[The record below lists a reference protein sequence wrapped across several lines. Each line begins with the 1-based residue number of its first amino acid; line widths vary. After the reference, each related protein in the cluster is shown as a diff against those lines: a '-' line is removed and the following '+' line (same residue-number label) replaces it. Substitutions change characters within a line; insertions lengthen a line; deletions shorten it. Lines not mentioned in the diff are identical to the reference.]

1 MNVCNSICVFPCE
14 LQNSITQHRH
24 FFILGGCVYG
34 INEDVFAKRQFCF
47 SSVRLDFDISAK
59 KKKKKQHK
67 EHSCLSWDTRQT
79 KQLEV
84 RANF

>member
-14 LQNSITQHRH
+14 LQNSITRHRH

-59 KKKKKQHK
+59 KKKQHK

>member
-1 MNVCNSICVFPCE
+1 MNLCNSICVFPCE
-14 LQNSITQHRH
+14 LQNSITRHRH

-59 KKKKKQHK
+59 KKKKKPAQRTL
-67 EHSCLSWDTRQT
+67 LSFMGHPTNQTTRS
-79 KQLEV
+79 
-84 RANF
+84 

>member
-14 LQNSITQHRH
+14 LQNSITRHRH

-59 KKKKKQHK
+59 KTAQRTL
-67 EHSCLSWDTRQT
+67 LSFMGHPTNQTTRS
-79 KQLEV
+79 
-84 RANF
+84 